1 MTIDDREA
9 RTARLAAAAATRTA
23 EAAARARRALTK
35 LRNTGQPITF
45 VAVAE
50 SAGVSTSFLYQHAAL
65 RQEISQHRRTGSQ
78 PRAADPGSATT
89 ESLRTKLEVAL
100 QRSRDLAE
108 QIAALRSENE
118 VLRSSLLEAQRH
130 SNRPGRGGQ

>member
-23 EAAARARRALTK
+23 EATARARRALTR

-45 VAVAE
+45 VSVAE
-50 SAGVSTSFLYQHAAL
+50 NAGVSTSFLYQNTEL
-65 RQEISQHRRTGSQ
+65 RQAICDDRRTCGPARTTGRS
-78 PRAADPGSATT
+78 SATA

-100 QRSRDLAE
+100 NRNRDLADE
-108 QIAALRSENE
+108 VAALRTENA
-118 VLRSSLLEAQRH
+118 VLRSSILEH
-130 SNRPGRGGQ
+130 RGHQPCL